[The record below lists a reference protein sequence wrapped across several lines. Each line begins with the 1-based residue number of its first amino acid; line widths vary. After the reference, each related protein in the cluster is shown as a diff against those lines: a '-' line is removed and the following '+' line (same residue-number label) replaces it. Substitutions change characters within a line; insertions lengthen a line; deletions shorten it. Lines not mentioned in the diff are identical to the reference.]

1 MISTDFESVFLQ
13 SLGWAL
19 VHAVWQIIVL
29 ALLLALILPRLQ
41 SAHQRYW
48 AAFGTLFSAFGAFIL
63 TFAWIFSNKYGT
75 VYQLFPRAALAAI
88 PAPDFAEII
97 TGWLEA
103 HTNVVVLCW
112 LLGFT
117 VSLFRLLGGMYYLRR
132 LQHNGSTPA
141 VAYWQEKLGG
151 LARQLG
157 LLRPIE
163 LLESALIRSPM
174 TLGYFKPIIFFPLGL
189 LNQLSAAEAEAILA
203 HELAHIARRD
213 WLFNLIQAFIE
224 TLFYFHPAMWWI
236 SAVVRTERENC
247 CDDTAVRLT
256 GNRVMLAKALLHLQQ
271 INVPLTSPVLAL
283 GVQGQGN
290 IFHRFALLT
299 RIQRILNQPS
309 PQKSLIMEKFVAT
322 VFLLGVLATVGLQAN
337 GSPRLEAFKYALTE
351 TSFGWLADLQQS
363 EILANDSLP
372 KPPRRMQKVVREEDG
387 KRVEME
393 VKDGKVTRLN
403 IDGREIPENEL
414 VQHRALTRDL
424 MHDIPPPP
432 PPPPPPPVPPVP
444 PVPGI
449 PPVPPVPP
457 TPSSSDDEGMG
468 FHFYDAQAPVSRLST
483 TKDAEGNT
491 LIWLD
496 RGGKPVEIKV
506 KNGEVWVDG
515 QRVENEGVVE
525 LPNAVDGEKWINFG
539 QNGNFMLYEGAF
551 GGDGNFYKNGD
562 GHPAIAPFQNDMDL
576 KLEAEM
582 ELDRARLMY
591 EREGQEYAEKDHA
604 KQEKAMQ
611 KAEKELQK
619 AHKEMEKQHRMMEE
633 QQRQLERSRAD
644 RLRQRS
650 AQ

>member
-1 MISTDFESVFLQ
+1 MMTVDFKTIFLQ

-29 ALLLALILPRLQ
+29 ASLLALILPRLQ

-48 AAFGTLFSAFGAFIL
+48 AAFGTLFSAFGAFTL
-63 TFAWIFSNKYGT
+63 TFAWHFSNNYGA
-75 VYQLFPRAALAAI
+75 VHDLFPPAARVSV
-88 PAPDFAEII
+88 PTPDFAEMLAI
-97 TGWLEA
+97 WLEEHSA
-103 HTNVVVLCW
+103 TVGLGW
-112 LLGFT
+112 LLGFA
-117 VSLFRLLGGMYYLRR
+117 VSLFHLLGGMFYLHR
-132 LQHNGSTPA
+132 LQRNSSP
-141 VAYWQEKLGG
+141 VAALYWQEKIGVM
-151 LARQLG
+151 ARQLG

-224 TLFYFHPAMWWI
+224 TLFYFHPAIWWI

-271 INVPLTSPVLAL
+271 INVPPTSPVLAL

-290 IFHRFALLT
+290 IFHRFSLLT

-393 VKDGKVTRLN
+393 VKDGQVTRLN

-432 PPPPPPPVPPVP
+432 PPPPVPPVP
-444 PVPGI
+444 PMPGI

-491 LIWLD
+491 LIRLD

-539 QNGNFMLYEGAF
+539 QNGNFMMYEGAF

-562 GHPAIAPFQNDMDL
+562 GHPAIAPFQNDMEL

-582 ELDRARLMY
+582 ELDRARLRY
-591 EREGQEYAEKDHA
+591 ERDGQEYAEKDHA

-619 AHKEMEKQHRMMEE
+619 AHKEMEKQHRIMEE
-633 QQRQLERSRAD
+633 QQRQLEQSRD
-644 RLRQRS
+644 VRPRQRS